1 MKKFINYVVIFT
13 MLIATLFCVK
23 MPVYAAGNVSV
34 SASSTSVNVG
44 DTVTITI
51 SVSSGYGVQGALSRS
66 SGIFGGTSDNPYTV
80 GDVAGQSNSK
90 SFSFTATQE
99 GSCTFSASVVESYDG
114 ELNPAGIGGGA
125 VTVTVNNSSSGSA
138 GGTSAGNG
146 SNAGTGNSG
155 NQQTTKSSDSSLKSL
170 VISSGELSPKF
181 SSDTKNYT
189 ATVDYNVT
197 SIAVSATPNNGNAK
211 VSSVSGNDSL
221 EVGENTIKVVVK
233 AENGVSSTYTITVT
247 RREEEDPENTEDEN
261 KEMPSFSVGGEKRV
275 ITTTIPE
282 EAIPE
287 DFVANT
293 IMIKGSEYPGVSFK
307 KGSLQMIYL
316 TQEDGQGGAF
326 YVYDQNQDAVY
337 PFVKLTCD
345 SHYVILLLPDVNNVP
360 ENYIE
365 STLAIEGKGIF
376 TAYQTPE
383 MLVTPASGE
392 GSSQE
397 DPESPSNSEGEG
409 VGILDF
415 FAPETIYA
423 QETQASEFYLVYCMN
438 DKGETG
444 WYTYDSVEETFMRYY
459 EMPQT
464 AAPVIIE
471 TNNDKNPADV
481 LLYIIMGIMGLV
493 IAVLIIAVLFLS
505 KKVKENPSDQD
516 EEFDEETNEESNK
529 ESGENLKSGLR
540 ENEQAPDKNE
550 EENEDLEE
558 GLMIP
563 ISFQM
568 TEDSEEQE
576 DSEDQ
581 EEPEE
586 QEELENQEEPDGDP
600 KEVGVSEKIEDFDET
615 ENSVQEVTDNSISAE
630 TEAIMDLEEALIAV
644 VENEKIEQTQ
654 ENDLYDSNLLKKLEQ
669 EPIVANDDDDND
681 DDDGS
686 LEIIEL

>member
-438 DKGETG
+438 DKV
-444 WYTYDSVEETFMRYY
+444 WNF
-459 EMPQT
+459 
-464 AAPVIIE
+464 
-471 TNNDKNPADV
+471 
-481 LLYIIMGIMGLV
+481 
-493 IAVLIIAVLFLS
+493 
-505 KKVKENPSDQD
+505 KVQYV
-516 EEFDEETNEESNK
+516 
-529 ESGENLKSGLR
+529 
-540 ENEQAPDKNE
+540 
-550 EENEDLEE
+550 
-558 GLMIP
+558 M
-563 ISFQM
+563 
-568 TEDSEEQE
+568 
-576 DSEDQ
+576 
-581 EEPEE
+581 
-586 QEELENQEEPDGDP
+586 
-600 KEVGVSEKIEDFDET
+600 
-615 ENSVQEVTDNSISAE
+615 
-630 TEAIMDLEEALIAV
+630 
-644 VENEKIEQTQ
+644 
-654 ENDLYDSNLLKKLEQ
+654 
-669 EPIVANDDDDND
+669 
-681 DDDGS
+681 
-686 LEIIEL
+686 

>member
-155 NQQTTKSSDSSLKSL
+155 NEQTTKSSDSSLKSL

-471 TNNDKNPADV
+471 TNNDKNPANV

-600 KEVGVSEKIEDFDET
+600 KEVEVSEKIEDFDET
-615 ENSVQEVTDNSISAE
+615 ENSVQEVTDSSISAE